1 MLLVPLIGSKSALT
15 LSKFHA
21 NELNCTLTATKKIG
35 ANQMF
40 RQISVHRC
48 HYPVN
53 LETRSCPKSSLV
65 RKFHF
70 LTIQNKAKH
79 SNASLRWFS
88 GLKHNRRL
96 ELFKSN
102 FVVFCSVLTW
112 IHRFEICIRLHQRM
126 QTVNFQ
132 LASYGS

>member
-1 MLLVPLIGSKSALT
+1 MLLVPLIGSKRAST
-15 LSKFHA
+15 LSEFHA
-21 NELNCTLTATKKIG
+21 NELNCTLTATKKLE
-35 ANQMF
+35 QTKKK
-40 RQISVHRC
+40 QISVHRC

-88 GLKHNRRL
+88 GSKHNRRL